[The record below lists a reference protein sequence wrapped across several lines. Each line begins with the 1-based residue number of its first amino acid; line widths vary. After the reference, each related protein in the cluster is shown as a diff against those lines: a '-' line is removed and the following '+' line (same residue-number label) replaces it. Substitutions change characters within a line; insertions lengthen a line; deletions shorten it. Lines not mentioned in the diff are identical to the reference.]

1 MHTDQYTLI
10 KHILANVQAVCEL
23 HILCVTNFST
33 VRGYMHFLNSYIE
46 LQKRSPLSLN
56 VK

>member
-10 KHILANVQAVCEL
+10 KHVLANVQAVCEL

-46 LQKRSPLSLN
+46 P
-56 VK
+56 